1 MPWLIT
7 TTAWPA
13 LAAQL
18 AGVSVRVVAEPAV
31 VMAGSAGAVAGAG
44 ALVLCRRARPR
55 PRDRS
60 A

>member
-18 AGVSVRVVAEPAV
+18 AGVSARIVAEPAA
-31 VMAGSAGAVAGAG
+31 VMAGSAGAAAGAG

-60 A
+60 S

>member
-31 VMAGSAGAVAGAG
+31 VMAG
-44 ALVLCRRARPR
+44 
-55 PRDRS
+55 
-60 A
+60 